1 MKIYFDDGTGCIR
14 PGDDRE
20 LKPVDVTFRPDGSY
34 IIGSFGYVDARRRDI
49 TIYRRTSLKGQTRGL
64 AELRIYESI
73 RVEVARQNPIAEE
86 P

>member
-1 MKIYFDDGTGCIR
+1 MKIYFDDGTGCIC

-20 LKPVDVTFRPDGSY
+20 LKPGDVTFTPAGSY
-34 IIGSFGYVDARRRDI
+34 IIGSFGYVDARHRDI
-49 TIYRRTSLKGQTRGL
+49 TIYRRTNLKGQTRGL
-64 AELRIYESI
+64 AELRIYEAI